1 MYLLFTLFLLSF
13 IISIT
18 IKNEFH
24 ITNIIEYKQRRKHS
38 IMNVENELKKDG
50 ITVIKPLDTLS
61 VTLIAKFVA
70 EKFMSFFPFSRFRYH
85 DLFAKISH
93 LPMYIATIP
102 EGMSEANYFY
112 KNSTIYFKDGL
123 SMDEMKELA
132 IHEFMH
138 HFQEIKDLKGN
149 LYRLGLCDFTGIKV
163 HGMALNEAAV
173 QLISSKILKKEEDS
187 VKYYGISF
195 STITPSYYP
204 LLCNLI
210 SQMAYVVGE
219 VVLFDSTLY
228 SNDRFKNTFIR
239 LTSES
244 TFHKVEKNFDKILRA
259 EEKIICLTSR
269 IEHEELEEKEIA
281 KISSQIGI
289 CKKLIQ
295 DTFIETQNKI
305 LTSYFNRSLHN
316 LYSVQDIEDFRKK
329 LYCYKDLLGTTNN
342 YTYFNDYY
350 INLMSKLDEIYE
362 FITGETALV
371 PFKRSLWQIVLRKIS
386 KLFGKS
392 YNTENSY
399 DLS

>member
-1 MYLLFTLFLLSF
+1 
-13 IISIT
+13 
-18 IKNEFH
+18 
-24 ITNIIEYKQRRKHS
+24 
-38 IMNVENELKKDG
+38 MNVENELKKDG
-50 ITVIKPLDTLS
+50 ITVIKPLDALS

-85 DLFAKISH
+85 ELFSRVSH
-93 LPMYIATIP
+93 LDMYIADMP
-102 EGMSEANYFY
+102 KGMSEANYFY
-112 KNSTIYFKDGL
+112 KNSSIYFKNGL
-123 SMDEMKELA
+123 SIDEMKELA

-138 HFQEIKDLKGN
+138 HFQEIKDQKGN
-149 LYRLGLCDFTGIKV
+149 LYRLGICDFTGIKV

-173 QLISSKILKKEEDS
+173 QLISSKILKKEEDT

-195 STITPSYYP
+195 STSTPSYYP

-228 SNDRFKNTFIR
+228 SNNRFKNTFIR
-239 LTSES
+239 LTSDS
-244 TFHKVEKNFDKILRA
+244 TFHKVEKNFDKILEA
-259 EEKIICLTSR
+259 EEKIIRLTSR
-269 IEHEELEEKEIA
+269 IEQEDLVEKEIA

-289 CKKLIQ
+289 YKKLIQ

-305 LTSYFNRSLHN
+305 LTSYFNRSLNN

-329 LYCYKDLLGTTNN
+329 LYCYKDLLGTTEN

-350 INLMSKLDEIYE
+350 ISLMTKLDEIYE
-362 FITGETALV
+362 AITGETALV
-371 PFKRSLWQIVLRKIS
+371 PYKRSLWQILLGKIS

-392 YNTENSY
+392 YETEAYYHVS
-399 DLS
+399 